1 MNILVTGSAG
11 YIGSAFCFDMLKIGF
26 NVVGIDN
33 YVNSDGSST
42 EIVKKNFRESYAF
55 YNLDLADIGSDLNSI
70 FIKHN
75 PDLVVHFAALKSVA
89 ESERNPALYWKN
101 NIDCTKNILQS
112 MLKTNCKKIIFSSS
126 AAVYGNQSSQ
136 PIKEDAFLRP
146 TSVYAETKIEC
157 ENLIKIASKEHKID
171 GISLRYF
178 NPVGC
183 HSSNLFKE
191 ILHRNDSSLMNEVI
205 KAALDKNKILK
216 IYGRDYSTKDG
227 SCLRDF
233 IHIDDV
239 LNAHKKATTYIS
251 NFTGYDTFNIGTG
264 RPISVIDLIH
274 NFMKENKVSLNYEF
288 TGRRIGDIE
297 SCYANA
303 CKAKNLLKWKS
314 KKTLEDMVKDSWKT
328 YKK

>member
-1 MNILVTGSAG
+1 MK
-11 YIGSAFCFDMLKIGF
+11 Y
-26 NVVGIDN
+26 
-33 YVNSDGSST
+33 
-42 EIVKKNFRESYAF
+42 
-55 YNLDLADIGSDLNSI
+55 
-70 FIKHN
+70 N

-89 ESERNPALYWKN
+89 ESELNPKLYWKN

-112 MLKTNCKKIIFSSS
+112 MLKTNCKKIIYSSS

-136 PIKEDAFLRP
+136 PIKEDASLRP
-146 TSVYAETKIEC
+146 TSVYAETQIEC

-227 SCLRDF
+227 
-233 IHIDDV
+233 
-239 LNAHKKATTYIS
+239 
-251 NFTGYDTFNIGTG
+251 
-264 RPISVIDLIH
+264 
-274 NFMKENKVSLNYEF
+274 
-288 TGRRIGDIE
+288 
-297 SCYANA
+297 
-303 CKAKNLLKWKS
+303 
-314 KKTLEDMVKDSWKT
+314 
-328 YKK
+328 